1 MKVLITLITIL
12 IACLPT
18 RSIIVNASSE
28 YARALNSV
36 NLYKIADNSDIFTD
50 IICIVE
56 KSYFVEI
63 ISEYKDYYKVNY
75 NNITGYIKKADVVIV
90 KDKPTTPFPTNIK
103 ITMGNTCNL
112 RSSPTTK
119 TSTNN
124 IIATINSTETN
135 IEFIGRIFAEE
146 AIDFG
151 GTTWYYVKYN
161 DSYGYIYNKYIKNI
175 TPIYEN
181 KEISFEKET
190 TVIDNSNPINNLT
203 SIIIIAILLLP
214 SIIILF
220 ILYLPRKTSSHNRKI
235 KIIDKY

>member
-1 MKVLITLITIL
+1 M
-12 IACLPT
+12 
-18 RSIIVNASSE
+18 SSSNPA
-28 YARALNSV
+28 YDTSV

-124 IIATINSTETN
+124 IIATINAT
-135 IEFIGRIFAEE
+135 
-146 AIDFG
+146 
-151 GTTWYYVKYN
+151 
-161 DSYGYIYNKYIKNI
+161 
-175 TPIYEN
+175 
-181 KEISFEKET
+181 
-190 TVIDNSNPINNLT
+190 
-203 SIIIIAILLLP
+203 
-214 SIIILF
+214 
-220 ILYLPRKTSSHNRKI
+220 
-235 KIIDKY
+235 